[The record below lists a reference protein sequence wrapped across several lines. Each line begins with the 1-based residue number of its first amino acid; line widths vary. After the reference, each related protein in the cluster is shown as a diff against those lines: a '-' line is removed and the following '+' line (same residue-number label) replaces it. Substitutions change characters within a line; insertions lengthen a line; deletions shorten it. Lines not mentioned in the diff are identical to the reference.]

1 MKGFRVPDLLKRYK
15 ELYNKEDA
23 LACKING
30 QWRKYHIDEYISIVN
45 DISFALIHQG
55 IKAGDKVAIVSP
67 NRPEWNFIDM
77 GVAQIGAV
85 SVPIYPTISEAD
97 YKYIMN
103 DAEVRIAFVADA
115 DLHQK
120 ISNIKPEVPTLMEIY
135 TFNQV
140 SGAKHWTDFQ
150 NIGAQNP
157 NPEQCKA
164 MLDAVKPEDLLT
176 LIYTSGTTGVPKG
189 VMLSHNNIMSNV
201 TAAEK
206 VCPVKSNHRILSF
219 LPLSHIF
226 ERMLIYMYQYVGASI
241 YYAESMD
248 TIGDNL
254 KEVKPFAFSTVP
266 RLLEKVYDKIVGKG
280 NELTGIKRKLFF
292 WALNLGLRYELDGK
306 NGAWYEFQL
315 KIANKLIFSKWRE
328 ALGGEVGVIVSGAAA
343 LQPRLA
349 RVFTAAQ
356 INVLEGYGLTETS
369 PVICVNTLDPGGR
382 KFGTVGLP
390 IEGVEVKIAE
400 DGEILCKGPNVMMGY
415 YKKPEL
421 TAEVLKNGWFHT
433 GDIGVL
439 EDGKYLKITDRKKEI
454 FKTSGGKYVAPQVLE
469 NKFKES
475 MFIEQVM
482 VIGEGKKHPA
492 AFLVP
497 NFPYLEDW
505 AKDERISFSSREDL
519 VKHPK
524 VIEKYQSEVDFYNQG
539 FGSFEQVKKFE
550 IMSNEW
556 GIDSGELTPTLKLRR
571 KIIMEKY
578 DALVKKIYDEA

>member
-1 MKGFRVPDLLKRYK
+1 MKGFRVPDLLSRYK

-23 LACKING
+23 LACKIDGN
-30 QWRKYHIDEYISIVN
+30 WRKYHIDEYISIVN
-45 DISFALIHQG
+45 DISYALIHAG

-77 GVAQIGAV
+77 GIAQIGAV

-103 DAEVRIAFVADA
+103 DAEVRIAFLSDA
-115 DLHQK
+115 GLFEK
-120 ISNIKPEVPTLMEIY
+120 VSNIKSEVASLQEIY
-135 TFNQV
+135 TFDQV
-140 SGAKHWTDFQ
+140 TGANHWTVFQ
-150 NIGAQNP
+150 SKGAANP
-157 NPEQCKA
+157 NPYKCKE

-176 LIYTSGTTGVPKG
+176 LIYTSGTTGTPKG

-241 YYAESMD
+241 YYAESME

-280 NELTGIKRKLFF
+280 HELSGIKKMLFF
-292 WALNLGLRYELDGK
+292 WALKLGLRYELDGK
-306 NGAWYEFQL
+306 NGWWYEFQL
-315 KIANKLIFSKWRE
+315 MLANKIIFSKWRE
-328 ALGGEVGVIVSGAAA
+328 ALGGEIGVIVSGAAA

-349 RVFTAAQ
+349 RVFTAAK

-369 PVICVNTLDPGGR
+369 PVICVNRLDPGGR
-382 KFGTVGLP
+382 KFGTVGKT
-390 IEGVEVKIAE
+390 IDDVEIKIAE

-415 YKKPEL
+415 YNRPDL
-421 TAEVLKNGWFHT
+421 TAEVIKNGWFHT
-433 GDIGVL
+433 GDIGVI

-469 NKFKES
+469 NKYKES

-492 AFLVP
+492 AFIVP
-497 NFPYLEDW
+497 SYAYLEEW
-505 AKDERISFSSREDL
+505 AKDKEITFSDRADL
-519 VKHPK
+519 IANPK
-524 VIEKYQSEVDFYNQG
+524 VIARFQEEIDKYNKN
-539 FGSFEQVKKFE
+539 FGHYEQVKKFE
-550 IMSNEW
+550 IMLNEW
-556 GIDSGELTPTLKLRR
+556 GIDSGELTPTLKLKR
-571 KIIMEKY
+571 KVIMEKY
-578 DALVKKIYDEA
+578 AHLVNKIYEE